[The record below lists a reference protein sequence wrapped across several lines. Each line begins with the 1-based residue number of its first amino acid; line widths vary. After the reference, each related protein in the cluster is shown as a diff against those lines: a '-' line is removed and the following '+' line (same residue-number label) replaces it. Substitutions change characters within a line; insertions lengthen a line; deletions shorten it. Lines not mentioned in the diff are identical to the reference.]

1 MLTLILIGSAFAGSG
16 YLTSFN
22 SQYGTSATALNT
34 CALCHPAGGGNDA
47 SNLNNFARNFATNGH
62 VFNATLDNLDSDG
75 DGFTNI
81 AEINARTFPGDA
93 ASFPATG
100 DTTAPTVTAFVIPA
114 TSTSLTVS
122 ITTFTA
128 TDAVGVTGYLLT
140 ESATPPLASAAGWT
154 TAPPANFTFATAGSK
169 VLFAWAK
176 DAAGNV
182 PTSTLSAPVVIT
194 APSLQAPG
202 NVAPTAGSINVA
214 LSTVL
219 QIGTTFP
226 DATGATHKAT
236 DWQISSDAAF
246 TSGILFSSINDSAN
260 LTSLAVLPGVLRAAT
275 TYFWR
280 ARTINSADQP
290 SPYSAN
296 TSFTTAVLLMDT
308 ATGTVPDTLT
318 VKSAGVPVTDL
329 STLSAAALAAAG
341 NISPQLVT
349 GPNSVPVVNAGA
361 GANTAVPSMMIV
373 KANGGVGNNVL
384 GIVTPAGTVIES
396 VSTTTT
402 SDAAFKTAPPAGV
415 TLPYGVV
422 SFRISGI
429 TPGASIDVTVYTP
442 SDLAAGTMWYKYTAA
457 RGWLK
462 IDSTGTYNSA
472 NTMLSANTRFSV
484 VGGKGVLTIQDDDV
498 TDFSTEIVAGNAIVL
513 DPGGPAVF
521 SSTDSNNGC
530 FIATAAYGSA
540 LDPHVTILREFRDAF
555 LVTSETGKK
564 FVNFYYRVSPDIAK
578 RVGASE
584 LLRIFVRIL
593 LLPAIGFSYLAL
605 HAGMPAG
612 IAMILAFLLISMGLF
627 LRVYRRRRQ
636 PSQD

>member
-1 MLTLILIGSAFAGSG
+1 MRRVHLVTWFSTAMLTLILIGSAFAGSG

-122 ITTFTA
+122 ITTFAATDAVGVTGYLLTESATPPLASAAGWTTAPPANFTFATAGSKVLFAWAKDAAGNVPTSTLSAPVVITLPPGADTTAPTVTAFVIPATSTSLTVSITTFTA

-154 TAPPANFTFATAGSK
+154 TAPPANYTFATAGSK

-296 TSFTTAVLLMDT
+296 TSFTTAALLMDT

-341 NISPQLVT
+341 NISPQLV
-349 GPNSVPVVNAGA
+349 
-361 GANTAVPSMMIV
+361 
-373 KANGGVGNNVL
+373 
-384 GIVTPAGTVIES
+384 
-396 VSTTTT
+396 
-402 SDAAFKTAPPAGV
+402 
-415 TLPYGVV
+415 
-422 SFRISGI
+422 
-429 TPGASIDVTVYTP
+429 
-442 SDLAAGTMWYKYTAA
+442 
-457 RGWLK
+457 
-462 IDSTGTYNSA
+462 
-472 NTMLSANTRFSV
+472 
-484 VGGKGVLTIQDDDV
+484 
-498 TDFSTEIVAGNAIVL
+498 
-513 DPGGPAVF
+513 
-521 SSTDSNNGC
+521 
-530 FIATAAYGSA
+530 
-540 LDPHVTILREFRDAF
+540 
-555 LVTSETGKK
+555 
-564 FVNFYYRVSPDIAK
+564 
-578 RVGASE
+578 
-584 LLRIFVRIL
+584 
-593 LLPAIGFSYLAL
+593 
-605 HAGMPAG
+605 
-612 IAMILAFLLISMGLF
+612 
-627 LRVYRRRRQ
+627 
-636 PSQD
+636 

>member
-1 MLTLILIGSAFAGSG
+1 MRRVHLVTWFSTAMLTLILIGSAFAGSG

-122 ITTFTA
+122 ITTFAA

-296 TSFTTAVLLMDT
+296 TSFTTAALLMDT

-341 NISPQLVT
+341 NISPQLV
-349 GPNSVPVVNAGA
+349 
-361 GANTAVPSMMIV
+361 
-373 KANGGVGNNVL
+373 
-384 GIVTPAGTVIES
+384 
-396 VSTTTT
+396 
-402 SDAAFKTAPPAGV
+402 
-415 TLPYGVV
+415 
-422 SFRISGI
+422 
-429 TPGASIDVTVYTP
+429 
-442 SDLAAGTMWYKYTAA
+442 
-457 RGWLK
+457 
-462 IDSTGTYNSA
+462 
-472 NTMLSANTRFSV
+472 
-484 VGGKGVLTIQDDDV
+484 
-498 TDFSTEIVAGNAIVL
+498 
-513 DPGGPAVF
+513 
-521 SSTDSNNGC
+521 
-530 FIATAAYGSA
+530 
-540 LDPHVTILREFRDAF
+540 
-555 LVTSETGKK
+555 
-564 FVNFYYRVSPDIAK
+564 
-578 RVGASE
+578 
-584 LLRIFVRIL
+584 
-593 LLPAIGFSYLAL
+593 
-605 HAGMPAG
+605 
-612 IAMILAFLLISMGLF
+612 
-627 LRVYRRRRQ
+627 
-636 PSQD
+636 